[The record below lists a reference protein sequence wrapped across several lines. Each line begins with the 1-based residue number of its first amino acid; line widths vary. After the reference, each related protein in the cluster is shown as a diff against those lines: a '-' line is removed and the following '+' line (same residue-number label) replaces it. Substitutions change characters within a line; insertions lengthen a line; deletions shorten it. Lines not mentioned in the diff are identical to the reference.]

1 MPYKSGILAAIDE
14 LKDHE
19 TGSPAA
25 AIRRCMQDRQGETA
39 AAAAAATNQSRVL
52 PVSSETTSM
61 DEISQQDDN
70 YNVNTGIANMN
81 TTTTASSSSTGDGSG
96 SIAGPAA
103 AWNETHFQT
112 TLKSL
117 LTKNILVQVNGSNYK
132 YSDAYLKKRADRLRE
147 KMDSIEEEE
156 HRRRLHHH
164 QHHQAH
170 HHHTSL
176 SSSAADTATSSS
188 QALYPREEP
197 PKESPKKK
205 SLHAKVK
212 ITEGRIITVLNPPS
226 VSSQH
231 HHNANEMDTEDDA
244 VMNST
249 PTNHNNISTMVLDAT
264 SAGGGS
270 NNYTKET
277 AKKQRP
283 IKIIPRKVVGGT
295 KKMYVSQILLS
306 LLYWQ

>member
-156 HRRRLHHH
+156 HHRRLHH
-164 QHHQAH
+164 
-170 HHHTSL
+170 
-176 SSSAADTATSSS
+176 ADTATLSSS

-212 ITEGRIITVLNPPS
+212 ITEGRIITVVNPPS

-231 HHNANEMDTEDDA
+231 HHHNADNEMDTEDDA
-244 VMNST
+244 VMNTT
-249 PTNHNNISTMVLDAT
+249 PTNHINISTMVLDAT
-264 SAGGGS
+264 TA
-270 NNYTKET
+270 T
-277 AKKQRP
+277 AKKQP
-283 IKIIPRKVVGGT
+283 QIKIIPRKVVGGT

>member
-1 MPYKSGILAAIDE
+1 MPYKSAILAAIDE

-39 AAAAAATNQSRVL
+39 AAAAAATNQPRVL

-61 DEISQQDDN
+61 DEIAQQDDN

-96 SIAGPAA
+96 SIAGPA

-156 HRRRLHHH
+156 HHRRLHHH

-176 SSSAADTATSSS
+176 SSSAADIATSSS

-212 ITEGRIITVLNPPS
+212 ITEGKIITVVNPPS

-231 HHNANEMDTEDDA
+231 PHHNADSEMDTEDDA
-244 VMNST
+244 VMNTT
-249 PTNHNNISTMVLDAT
+249 PTNHINISTMVLDAT
-264 SAGGGS
+264 TA
-270 NNYTKET
+270 T
-277 AKKQRP
+277 AKKQP
-283 IKIIPRKVVGGT
+283 HIKIIPRKVVGGT

-306 LLYWQ
+306 FLYWQ